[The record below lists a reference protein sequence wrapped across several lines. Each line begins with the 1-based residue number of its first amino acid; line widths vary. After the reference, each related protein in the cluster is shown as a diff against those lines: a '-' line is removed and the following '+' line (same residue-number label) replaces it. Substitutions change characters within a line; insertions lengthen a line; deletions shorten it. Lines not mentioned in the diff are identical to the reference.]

1 MTFLKLAQ
9 REFSALQLDS
19 VHLVFYFLVFTPMCF
34 RTLANLHCWD
44 TELPKPWQQE
54 SGFLCF
60 PLISTWHQMEGGGG
74 GGEKILFHC
83 LQSCTCLY
91 LTFVV
96 AVIGAVCVVSR
107 VCDPTLAWCFHG
119 CFHWGFHWRS
129 PRCSPPPTSVA
140 VYLESATAS
149 GESRGAFWSLLAHS
163 QFCCLGRFY
172 RRGVTQLCIVFYS
185 LALLGVHLKF
195 GSSES
200 TK

>member
-74 GGEKILFHC
+74 GGEDIVSLSPKLHLLILDLCGSGDWCCLCCFLCVWSHPRLVLSWMFSLRLSLKITSL
-83 LQSCTCLY
+83 
-91 LTFVV
+91 LT
-96 AVIGAVCVVSR
+96 
-107 VCDPTLAWCFHG
+107 
-119 CFHWGFHWRS
+119 
-129 PRCSPPPTSVA
+129 PPTSVA

>member
-34 RTLANLHCWD
+34 RTLANLHRWD
-44 TELPKPWQQE
+44 TELPTMAARARV
-54 SGFLCF
+54 SVYFT
-60 PLISTWHQMEGGGG
+60 LISAWNEKEGGK
-74 GGEKILFHC
+74 KILFHC

-149 GESRGAFWSLLAHS
+149 GESRGAFWSLLARS

>member
-54 SGFLCF
+54 PGFLCF
-60 PLISTWHQMEGGGG
+60 PLISTWHQMEG

-129 PRCSPPPTSVA
+129 PRCSPPPQAWQFILNRPLPQERAGGPFEACWLTLSFV
-140 VYLESATAS
+140 VLVGFIE
-149 GESRGAFWSLLAHS
+149 GEWHS
-163 QFCCLGRFY
+163 Y
-172 RRGVTQLCIVFYS
+172 
-185 LALLGVHLKF
+185 A
-195 GSSES
+195 
-200 TK
+200 

>member
-1 MTFLKLAQ
+1 MH
-9 REFSALQLDS
+9 FSLIAWTSSFISLSLHRCALGLLQTYIVEIPSCQNHGSKSQGFCVSHSL
-19 VHLVFYFLVFTPMCF
+19 VHDIK
-34 RTLANLHCWD
+34 W
-44 TELPKPWQQE
+44 K
-54 SGFLCF
+54 
-60 PLISTWHQMEGGGG
+60 GGE
-74 GGEKILFHC
+74 GEKILFHC

-107 VCDPTLAWCFHG
+107 VCDPTLVFIEAFIEDHLAA
-119 CFHWGFHWRS
+119 H
-129 PRCSPPPTSVA
+129 PPPTSVA